1 MTWRFVRKSAEG
13 FASTACC
20 FSFMTSNGHI
30 LPCHSSMCMQ
40 RHADSMR
47 WLARQV
53 LYDGEVYVCKEFLG
67 KEEMQKRYMM
77 KRYILLD

>member
-1 MTWRFVRKSAEG
+1 
-13 FASTACC
+13 
-20 FSFMTSNGHI
+20 
-30 LPCHSSMCMQ
+30 MQ

-47 WLARQV
+47 WLAHQV
-53 LYDGEVYVCKEFLG
+53 LYDGEVYVYKEFLG